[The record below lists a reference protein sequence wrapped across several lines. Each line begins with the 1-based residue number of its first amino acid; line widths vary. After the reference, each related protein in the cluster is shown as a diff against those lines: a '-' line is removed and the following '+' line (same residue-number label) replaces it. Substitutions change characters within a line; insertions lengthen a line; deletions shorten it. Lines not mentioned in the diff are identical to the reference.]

1 MVSSID
7 NLKYMSVKHSFIEFQ
22 YAYTKS
28 IYLSTFK

>member
-1 MVSSID
+1 
-7 NLKYMSVKHSFIEFQ
+7 MSVKHSFIEFQ